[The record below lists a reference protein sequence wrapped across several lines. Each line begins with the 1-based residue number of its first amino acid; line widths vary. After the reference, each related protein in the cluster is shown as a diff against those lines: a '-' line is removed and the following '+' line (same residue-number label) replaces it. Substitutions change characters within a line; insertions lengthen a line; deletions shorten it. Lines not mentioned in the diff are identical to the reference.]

1 MGVVTGLANIQ
12 KQIDS
17 RPQGGGE
24 RVDDRELTRN
34 LKPGKD
40 RTIRF
45 AQELDETSPYYRE
58 DLGLGLVVSEH
69 VHPDIWWLR
78 LVDTFDEE
86 GGSWGADNGWRSNL
100 TLYINVVDVN
110 TGEVFFLSRSVLGGL
125 GQQIVENAGD
135 RGSLTDSVW
144 KIKKKGEGMKTRY
157 NLSLVSITDEALDVD
172 PEDLIDF
179 EKSVLNQVPYGKQ
192 GEFVRQIEER
202 VAKKQAENESG
213 DASSDDDDD
222 DDVW

>member
-1 MGVVTGLANIQ
+1 MGVVTGLDAIRNKIE
-12 KQIDS
+12 S
-17 RPQGGGE
+17 RPQAGGE

-45 AQELDETSPYYRE
+45 VQELDEDSPHYNE
-58 DLGLGLVVSEH
+58 ELGLALVVSEH

-86 GGSWGADNGWRSNL
+86 GASLGSDKGWDSKLN
-100 TLYINVVDVN
+100 LYINVVDVDS
-110 TGEVFFLSRSVLGGL
+110 GEVFYLGRSVLGGL
-125 GQQIVENAGD
+125 GQQIVENGQD

-144 KIKKKGEGMKTRY
+144 KIKKKGEGMNTRY
-157 NLSLVSITDEALDVD
+157 NLSLINITDEPVEVD
-172 PEDLIDF
+172 PEDLVDF
-179 EKSVLNQVPYGKQ
+179 RKSVLNEVPYEQ
-192 GEFVRQIEER
+192 QEAFVKQIEER
-202 VAKKQAENESG
+202 VRKKSQESANDTSG
-213 DASSDDDDD
+213 DDDDD